1 MEIARARLKAVLRE
15 PGCALC
21 RLRLQAEQRY
31 YAQILFDRVNDGE
44 LRLRLARSSGFCAA
58 HTRGLL
64 RADMVSEPPGLGFAI
79 LHAAQAALLRE
90 TLNACLSETACADTA
105 PSPRRMARR
114 HSLTDGIARLLPERD
129 RNLFQ
134 ERLLASLSPTATCP
148 ACESVAASEQ
158 VFVRAL
164 VRDLATTDL
173 GAAYG
178 ASDGLCLGHLRQALA
193 CARDDETVTL
203 LTRQAGASL
212 ARLVSDLEAYLD
224 SLARPGEPR
233 PAATPS
239 LMRAAAFFAG
249 HGHESD

>member
-1 MEIARARLKAVLRE
+1 MRLE
-15 PGCALC
+15 
-21 RLRLQAEQRY
+21 AEQRY
-31 YAQILFDRVNDGE
+31 YSQLLFDQVNDGG
-44 LRLRLARSSGFCAA
+44 LRLRLARSIGFCAA

-148 ACESVAASEQ
+148 ACESVAASER
-158 VFVRAL
+158 VFLRAL
-164 VRDLATTDL
+164 ARDLGTTDL

-193 CARDDETVTL
+193 CAQDNETVTL
-203 LTRQAGASL
+203 LTRQAATGL

-224 SLARPGEPR
+224 SLAQPGEPH
-233 PAATPS
+233 PAVAP
-239 LMRAAAFFAG
+239 LLARAAAYFAG
-249 HGHESD
+249 NGPGAE

>member
-44 LRLRLARSSGFCAA
+44 LRLRLARSIGFCPT

-64 RADMVSEPPGLGFAI
+64 QADLASEPPGLGFAI
-79 LHAAQAALLRE
+79 LHAALGTLLRE
-90 TLNACLSETACADTA
+90 DLNTWLSDASGASTAL
-105 PSPRRMARR
+105 SARR
-114 HSLTDGIARLLPERD
+114 TARRPPFTGGISRLLPERD
-129 RNLFQ
+129 TNPAQ
-134 ERLLASLSPTATCP
+134 EWLLALLSPSANCS

-158 VFVRAL
+158 VFLRAL

-173 GAAYG
+173 RAAYG
-178 ASDGLCLGHLRQALA
+178 ASEGLCLHHLRLA
-193 CARDDETVTL
+193 VACTPDDETLTL
-203 LTRQAGASL
+203 LMHQAVEGVGK
-212 ARLVSDLEAYLD
+212 LVADLEAYLD
-224 SLARPGEPR
+224 GLSRPDRPR
-233 PAATPS
+233 PAAMPS